1 LGSGTWIWLAGD
13 AGLASLVGACDKWS
27 IVPHGDSDAVPVR
40 FGDLT
45 YEEISEL
52 ATAGAIAVVPTG
64 CTEQQGPH
72 LTVDFD
78 TWFAES
84 LMVEAAERIAD
95 ELRVVVLPALPFGPT
110 PEHRAFGAG
119 FIDIP
124 VATFDQV
131 IRSIVDSVADQGF
144 GRILLWR
151 GCGGHDLQAVA
162 HEFNSAHVE
171 ARTFLPAHPFHD
183 IWCRIADTTVPGGHA
198 DSFTTSIVMHRR
210 PERLRPDRV
219 PSQPSATPDWGNPKL
234 DFARY
239 STTGV
244 IGSAAHASAAL
255 GAQLWQECVA
265 AAAKLL
271 RRIDHEPDTVG
282 IEPTM

>member
-1 LGSGTWIWLAGD
+1 
-13 AGLASLVGACDKWS
+13 
-27 IVPHGDSDAVPVR
+27 VR

-45 YEEISEL
+45 YEEISEV
-52 ATAGAIAVVPTG
+52 ATADAIAVVPTG

-78 TWFAES
+78 TWFAET
-84 LMVEAAERIAD
+84 LMVEAAERVAD
-95 ELRVVVLPALPFGPT
+95 ELRATVLPTLPFGPT

-124 VATFDQV
+124 VAIFDQV
-131 IRSIVDSVADQGF
+131 IRSILDSLADQGF
-144 GRILLWR
+144 ARILLWR

-162 HEFNSAHVE
+162 HQFNGAHAE
-171 ARTFLPAHPFHD
+171 ACTFLPAHPFHD
-183 IWCRIADTTVPGGHA
+183 IWCRVADATTPGGHA
-198 DSFTTSIVMHRR
+198 DSFTTSIGMYHR

-219 PSQPSATPDWGNPKL
+219 PSEASAIPDWGDPDL
-234 DFARY
+234 DLARY

-255 GAQLWQECVA
+255 GAQLWQECVEA
-265 AAAKLL
+265 AAELL